1 MSNEPA
7 VGDLVTTEL
16 EAVIYERE
24 GPLARIILNQP
35 ETANAQSSAMVH
47 DVEACLQDAEHDY
60 DVRVVILKANGRGF
74 CSGHLIGKEGT
85 AYEEFREAQEK
96 VGSAWQPQFDL
107 FVWPVL
113 HLWEFP
119 KPVIAQVHGY
129 AIGGGTYFALLPD
142 ITIASDD
149 AYFQMPLVQGL
160 GLPGG
165 ETMIEPWVFMN
176 WKRAAEYLYTAQTL
190 SAEEAFEMGLVNHVV
205 PRADLES
212 TVEAMAAQIA
222 KAPMTTLRATKTLI
236 KRAWEQMGLRLH
248 LQMSNDVLSLT
259 AAHSDVRSIHEGMGP
274 VRIPP
279 RQWAAQR
286 LANEAGGGGEEVT
299 DSSG

>member
-248 LQMSNDVLSLT
+248 LQMSNDLLSLT

>member
-1 MSNEPA
+1 MSNEA
-7 VGDLVTTEL
+7 AADLVTTEL
-16 EAVIYERE
+16 EAVIYERQ

-74 CSGHLIGKEGT
+74 CSGHLIGREGT

-96 VGSAWQPQFDL
+96 VGSAWQPQFEL

-190 SAEEAFEMGLVNHVV
+190 SAQEAFEMGLVNHVV

-248 LQMSNDVLSLT
+248 MQMSNDLLSLT
-259 AAHSDVRSIHEGMGP
+259 AAHSDVRSVHEGMGP

-286 LANEAGGGGEEVT
+286 LGDQAGSGGEES
-299 DSSG
+299 DSPG

>member
-1 MSNEPA
+1 MTDRADETA
-7 VGDLVTTEL
+7 EKVTTEL
-16 EAVIYERE
+16 EAVIYERQ
-24 GPLARIILNQP
+24 GPIARIILNQP
-35 ETANAQSSAMVH
+35 EKANAQSSAMVR
-47 DVEACLQDAEHDY
+47 DVDACLDDAERDY
-60 DVRVVILKANGRGF
+60 DIRVLILKANGRGF
-74 CSGHLIGKEGT
+74 CSGHLIGREGT
-85 AYEEFREAQEK
+85 AYAEFREAQEK
-96 VGSAWQPQFDL
+96 VGSAWKPQFDL

-205 PRADLES
+205 PRAELES

-222 KAPMTTLRATKTLI
+222 LAPMSTLMATKALI
-236 KRAWEQMGLRLH
+236 KRAWELMGLRLH
-248 LQMSNDVLSLT
+248 LQMSNDLVALT
-259 AAHSDVRSIHEGMGP
+259 AAHTDVRAIHEGMGP

-279 RQWAAQR
+279 RQWAAKR
-286 LANEAGGGGEEVT
+286 LGDAGSE
-299 DSSG
+299 DSGR

>member
-1 MSNEPA
+1 MP
-7 VGDLVTTEL
+7 DKVTTEL

-24 GPLARIILNQP
+24 GHIARIILNQP
-35 ETANAQSSAMVH
+35 EKANSQSSAMVH
-47 DVEACLQDAEHDY
+47 DVETCLFEAERDY
-60 DVRVVILKANGRGF
+60 DVRVLILKARGNGF
-74 CSGHLIGKEGT
+74 CSGHVIGRQGT

-96 VGSAWQPQFDL
+96 VGSAWMPQFEL

-142 ITIASDD
+142 ITIASED

-176 WKRAAEYLYTAQTL
+176 WKHAAEYLYTAQTL
-190 SAEEAFEMGLVNHVV
+190 TAAEAHEMGLVNHVV
-205 PRADLES
+205 PRDQLEA
-212 TVEAMAAQIA
+212 TVEEMANKIA
-222 KAPMTTLRATKTLI
+222 LAPLSTLRATKTLL
-236 KRAWEQMGLRLH
+236 KRAWELMGLRMH
-248 LQMSNDVLSLT
+248 LQMSNDMVSLT
-259 AAHSDVRSIHEGMGP
+259 GAHSDMRAMNAGMGA
-274 VRIPP
+274 VRVPP
-279 RQWAAQR
+279 RQWAARR
-286 LANEAGGGGEEVT
+286 LAGEASASTGDGDATSE
-299 DSSG
+299 

>member
-1 MSNEPA
+1 MAESGNGTEKI
-7 VGDLVTTEL
+7 VTEL

-35 ETANAQSSAMVH
+35 ETANAQSSAMVR
-47 DVEACLQDAEHDY
+47 DIETCLYEAERDY
-60 DVRVVILKANGRGF
+60 DVRVLVLKANGKGF
-74 CSGHLIGKEGT
+74 CSGHLIGKQGT

-119 KPVIAQVHGY
+119 KPIIAQVHGY
-129 AIGGGTYFALLPD
+129 AIGGGTYFAFLPD

-165 ETMIEPWVFMN
+165 ETMVEPWLFMN

-190 SAEEAFEMGLVNHVV
+190 TADDAKDMGLVNRVV
-205 PRADLES
+205 PRAELES
-212 TVEAMAAQIA
+212 TVEEMAQQIA
-222 KAPMTTLRATKTLI
+222 RAPMTTLRATKTLL
-236 KRAWEQMGLRLH
+236 KRAWELMGLRMH
-248 LQMSNDVLSLT
+248 LQMSNDLLSLT
-259 AAHSDVRSIHEGMGP
+259 GAHTDVHAIHEGMGP

-279 RQWAAQR
+279 REWAAKR
-286 LANEAGGGGEEVT
+286 MAADAAEKSSEV
-299 DSSG
+299 

>member
-1 MSNEPA
+1 MSNEA
-7 VGDLVTTEL
+7 AGAELVTTEL

-85 AYEEFREAQEK
+85 AYEEFKEAQEK

-190 SAEEAFEMGLVNHVV
+190 SAQEAFEMGLVNHVV

-222 KAPMTTLRATKTLI
+222 RAPMTTLRATKTLI

-248 LQMSNDVLSLT
+248 LQMSNDLLSLT
-259 AAHSDVRSIHEGMGP
+259 AAHSDVRSVHEGMGP

-286 LANEAGGGGEEVT
+286 LANEPGGGGEKT
-299 DSSG
+299 DSAG

>member
-1 MSNEPA
+1 MAEKI
-7 VGDLVTTEL
+7 TTEL

-24 GPLARIILNQP
+24 GPIARIILNQP
-35 ETANAQSSAMVH
+35 EKANSQSSAMVH
-47 DVEACLQDAEHDY
+47 DMETCLYDAEKDY
-60 DVRVVILKANGRGF
+60 DVRVLILKARGAGF
-74 CSGHLIGKEGT
+74 CAGHVIGREGT

-96 VGSAWQPQFDL
+96 VGSAWMPQYDL

-119 KPVIAQVHGY
+119 KPIIAQVHGY

-176 WKRAAEYLYTAQTL
+176 WKHAAEYLYTAQTL
-190 SAEEAFEMGLVNHVV
+190 SAEEAHQMGLVNRVV
-205 PRADLES
+205 PRDELEA
-212 TVEAMAAQIA
+212 TVEEMASRIA
-222 KAPMTTLRATKTLI
+222 LAPLTTLRATKTLI
-236 KRAWEQMGLRLH
+236 KRAWELMGLRMH
-248 LQMSNDVLSLT
+248 LQMSNDMLSLT
-259 AAHSDVRSIHEGMGP
+259 GAHSDVRTINAGMGST
-274 VRIPP
+274 RIPP

-286 LANEAGGGGEEVT
+286 LAADERTKADERDDADPPVG
-299 DSSG
+299 

>member
-1 MSNEPA
+1 VPEKE
-7 VGDLVTTEL
+7 TTEL

-24 GPLARIILNQP
+24 GHIARIILNQP
-35 ETANAQSSAMVH
+35 EKANAQSSAMVH
-47 DVEACLQDAEHDY
+47 DVETCLNDAEKDY
-60 DVRVVILKANGRGF
+60 DIRVVILKARGNGF
-74 CSGHLIGKEGT
+74 CSGHLIGREGT
-85 AYEEFREAQEK
+85 AYEEFKEAQEK
-96 VGSAWQPQFDL
+96 VGSAWMPQYEL

-142 ITIASDD
+142 ITIASED

-176 WKRAAEYLYTAQTL
+176 WKRTAEYLYTAQTL
-190 SAEEAFEMGLVNHVV
+190 SAQEALDMGLLNRVV
-205 PRADLES
+205 PRDKLEE
-212 TVEAMAAQIA
+212 TVEELAARIAMA
-222 KAPMTTLRATKTLI
+222 PLTTLRSTKTLI
-236 KRAWEQMGLRLH
+236 KRAWELMGLRMH
-248 LQMSNDVLSLT
+248 LQMSNDLVSLT
-259 AAHSDVRSIHEGMGP
+259 GAHSDVRSIHEGMGP

-279 RQWAAQR
+279 RKWAAKR
-286 LANEAGGGGEEVT
+286 LEAQEST
-299 DSSG
+299 DAENKA

>member
-1 MSNEPA
+1 
-7 VGDLVTTEL
+7 
-16 EAVIYERE
+16 VIYERE

-47 DVEACLQDAEHDY
+47 DVEACLDDAEHDY

-85 AYEEFREAQEK
+85 AYEEFRVAQEK

-190 SAEEAFEMGLVNHVV
+190 SAQEAFEMGLVNHVV

-222 KAPMTTLRATKTLI
+222 RAPMTTLRATKTLI

-248 LQMSNDVLSLT
+248 LQMSNDLLSLT
-259 AAHSDVRSIHEGMGP
+259 AAHSDVRSVHEGMGP

-286 LANEAGGGGEEVT
+286 LAKDAGGGSEDA
-299 DSSG
+299 DSAR

>member
-1 MSNEPA
+1 MRMTERADASAEK
-7 VGDLVTTEL
+7 VTTEL

-24 GPLARIILNQP
+24 GPIARIILNQP
-35 ETANAQSSAMVH
+35 EKANAQSSAMVR
-47 DVEACLQDAEHDY
+47 DVEACLDDAEHDY
-60 DVRVVILKANGRGF
+60 DVRVLILKANGRGF
-74 CSGHLIGKEGT
+74 CSGHLIGREGT
-85 AYEEFREAQEK
+85 AYDEFREAIEK
-96 VGSAWQPQFDL
+96 VGSAWRPQFDL

-190 SAEEAFEMGLVNHVV
+190 SADEALEMGLVNHVV
-205 PRADLES
+205 ARDELES

-222 KAPMTTLRATKTLI
+222 LAPLTTLMATKTLI
-236 KRAWEQMGLRLH
+236 KRAWELMGLRLH
-248 LQMSNDVLSLT
+248 LQMSNDFVTLT
-259 AAHSDVRSIHEGMGP
+259 GAHTDVRAIHEGMGP

-279 RQWAAQR
+279 RQWAAKR
-286 LANEAGGGGEEVT
+286 LGGETGSET
-299 DSSG
+299 RR

>member
-1 MSNEPA
+1 MTMTDGTEHEA
-7 VGDLVTTEL
+7 AERVTTEL
-16 EAVIYERE
+16 DAVIYERE
-24 GPLARIILNQP
+24 GPIARIVLNQP
-35 ETANAQSSAMVH
+35 ETANAQSSAMVR
-47 DVEACLQDAEHDY
+47 DVEACLDDAEHDY

-74 CSGHLIGKEGT
+74 CSGHLIGREGT
-85 AYEEFREAQEK
+85 AYEEFKEALDR
-96 VGSAWQPQFDL
+96 VGSAWMPQFDL

-119 KPVIAQVHGY
+119 KPIIAQVHGY

-190 SAEEAFEMGLVNHVV
+190 TAAEAHDMGLVNRVV
-205 PRADLES
+205 SRDDLEA
-212 TVEAMAAQIA
+212 TVEGIA
-222 KAPMTTLRATKTLI
+222 ET
-236 KRAWEQMGLRLH
+236 
-248 LQMSNDVLSLT
+248 V
-259 AAHSDVRSIHEGMGP
+259 
-274 VRIPP
+274 
-279 RQWAAQR
+279 
-286 LANEAGGGGEEVT
+286 
-299 DSSG
+299 

>member
-1 MSNEPA
+1 MADGPDATEKT
-7 VGDLVTTEL
+7 TTEL

-24 GPLARIILNQP
+24 GPIARIILNQP

-47 DVEACLQDAEHDY
+47 DVETCLYDAERDY

-74 CSGHLIGKEGT
+74 CSGHLIGKQGT

-129 AIGGGTYFALLPD
+129 AIGGGSYFALLPD

-190 SAEEAFEMGLVNHVV
+190 TAQEAHEMGLVNHVV
-205 PRADLES
+205 PRVDLEA
-212 TVEAMAAQIA
+212 TVEEMAARIA
-222 KAPMTTLRATKTLI
+222 TAPMTTLRATKTLI
-236 KRAWEQMGLRLH
+236 KRAWELMGLRMH
-248 LQMSNDVLSLT
+248 LQMSNDLLSLT
-259 AAHSDVRSIHEGMGP
+259 GAHSDVRAIHEGMGP
-274 VRIPP
+274 TRIKP
-279 RQWAAQR
+279 RQWAEQR
-286 LANEAGGGGEEVT
+286 LTGAAGGDEA
-299 DSSG
+299 

>member
-1 MSNEPA
+1 MSDGTEQAPA
-7 VGDLVTTEL
+7 EQVTTEL

-24 GPLARIILNQP
+24 GPIARIILNQP
-35 ETANAQSSAMVH
+35 ETANAQSSAMVR
-47 DVEACLQDAEHDY
+47 DVEACLDDAEHDY

-74 CSGHLIGKEGT
+74 CSGHLIGREGT
-85 AYEEFREAQEK
+85 AYPEFKVALER
-96 VGSAWQPQFDL
+96 VGSAWMPQYDL

-119 KPVIAQVHGY
+119 KPIIAQVHGY

-149 AYFQMPLVQGL
+149 AYFQMPLVQGM

-165 ETMIEPWVFMN
+165 ETMVEPWVFMN

-190 SAEEAFEMGLVNHVV
+190 TAQEAFEMGLVNHVV
-205 PRADLES
+205 PRAELES
-212 TVEAMAAQIA
+212 AVEEMAAQIA
-222 KAPMTTLRATKTLI
+222 LAPLSTLMATKALI
-236 KRAWEQMGLRLH
+236 KRAWELMGLRLH
-248 LQMSNDVLSLT
+248 LQMSNDLLSLT
-259 AAHSDVRSIHEGMGP
+259 GAHSDVRAIHAGMGP

-279 RQWAAQR
+279 RKWAAQR
-286 LANEAGGGGEEVT
+286 LAGE
-299 DSSG
+299 SGRDDPAPKA

>member
-1 MSNEPA
+1 MSDHAGEAP
-7 VGDLVTTEL
+7 VERVTTEL

-24 GPLARIILNQP
+24 GPIARIVLNQP
-35 ETANAQSSAMVH
+35 ETANAQSSAMVR
-47 DVEACLQDAEHDY
+47 DVEACLDDAERDY
-60 DVRVVILKANGRGF
+60 DIRVVILKANGRGF
-74 CSGHLIGKEGT
+74 CSGHLIGREGT
-85 AYEEFREAQEK
+85 AYEEFKVALER
-96 VGSAWQPQFDL
+96 VGSAWMPQFDL

-190 SAEEAFEMGLVNHVV
+190 SAAEAHEMGLVNRVV
-205 PRADLES
+205 PRAELEA
-212 TVEAMAAQIA
+212 TVEEMAATIA
-222 KAPMTTLRATKTLI
+222 KAPLTTLRATKTLI

-248 LQMSNDVLSLT
+248 LQMSNDLLSLT
-259 AAHSDVRSIHEGMGP
+259 GAHSDTRSIHEGMGP

-286 LANEAGGGGEEVT
+286 LAAEGGDADPDG
-299 DSSG
+299 

>member
-1 MSNEPA
+1 MSNEA
-7 VGDLVTTEL
+7 AGADLVTTEL

-74 CSGHLIGKEGT
+74 CSGHLIGREGT

-190 SAEEAFEMGLVNHVV
+190 SAQEAFQMGLVNHVV

-212 TVEAMAAQIA
+212 TVEAMAQQIA

-248 LQMSNDVLSLT
+248 LQMSNDLLSLT
-259 AAHSDVRSIHEGMGP
+259 AAHSDVRAIHEGMGP

-279 RQWAAQR
+279 RQWAAKR
-286 LANEAGGGGEEVT
+286 LGGEVRSGGEET
-299 DSSG
+299 DSAG

>member
-1 MSNEPA
+1 MP
-7 VGDLVTTEL
+7 DKITTEL

-24 GPLARIILNQP
+24 GHIARIILNQP
-35 ETANAQSSAMVH
+35 EKANAQSSAMVH
-47 DVEACLQDAEHDY
+47 DVETCLHDAETDY
-60 DVRVVILKANGRGF
+60 DVRVLILKARGNGF
-74 CSGHLIGKEGT
+74 CSGHLIGRQGT
-85 AYEEFREAQEK
+85 AYEEFREAQEQ
-96 VGSAWQPQFDL
+96 VGSAWMPQFDL

-142 ITIASDD
+142 ITIASED

-190 SAEEAFEMGLVNHVV
+190 SAKEAHEMGLVNHVV
-205 PRADLES
+205 PRDELEA
-212 TVEAMAAQIA
+212 TVEEMAAKIA
-222 KAPMTTLRATKTLI
+222 LAPLTTLRATKTLI
-236 KRAWEQMGLRLH
+236 KRAWELMGLRMH
-248 LQMSNDVLSLT
+248 LQMSNDLVSLSG
-259 AAHSDVRSIHEGMGP
+259 AHSDVRSINAGMGS

-279 RQWAAQR
+279 RQWAAKR
-286 LANEAGGGGEEVT
+286 LAGEVSVEPEAG
-299 DSSG
+299 DSSQTP

>member
-1 MSNEPA
+1 MAESENGAEKII
-7 VGDLVTTEL
+7 TEL

-35 ETANAQSSAMVH
+35 ETANAQSSAMVR
-47 DVEACLQDAEHDY
+47 DVETCLYEAERDY
-60 DVRVVILKANGRGF
+60 DVRVLVLKAIGRGF
-74 CSGHLIGKEGT
+74 CSGHLIGKQGT

-119 KPVIAQVHGY
+119 KPIIAQVHGY
-129 AIGGGTYFALLPD
+129 AIGGGTYFAFLPD

-165 ETMIEPWVFMN
+165 ETMVEPWLFMN
-176 WKRAAEYLYTAQTL
+176 WKHAAEYLYTAQTL
-190 SAEEAFEMGLVNHVV
+190 SADDAKEMGLVNRVV
-205 PRADLES
+205 PREELES
-212 TVEAMAAQIA
+212 TVEEMAQQIA
-222 KAPMTTLRATKTLI
+222 RAPMTTLRATKTLL
-236 KRAWEQMGLRLH
+236 KRAWELMGLRMH
-248 LQMSNDVLSLT
+248 LQMSNDLLSLT
-259 AAHSDVRSIHEGMGP
+259 GAHTDVQAIHEGMGP

-279 RQWAAQR
+279 REWAAKR
-286 LANEAGGGGEEVT
+286 MAADATEK
-299 DSSG
+299 SSEG

>member
-1 MSNEPA
+1 MAESGNGEKI
-7 VGDLVTTEL
+7 VTEL

-35 ETANAQSSAMVH
+35 ETANAQSSAMVR
-47 DVEACLQDAEHDY
+47 DVEKCLYEAERDY
-60 DVRVVILKANGRGF
+60 DVRVLVLKANGKGF
-74 CSGHLIGKEGT
+74 CSGHLIGKQGT

-119 KPVIAQVHGY
+119 KPIIAQVHGY
-129 AIGGGTYFALLPD
+129 AIGGGTYFAFLPD

-165 ETMIEPWVFMN
+165 ETMVEPWLFMN

-190 SAEEAFEMGLVNHVV
+190 SADDAKEMGLVNRVV

-212 TVEAMAAQIA
+212 VVEEMAQQIA
-222 KAPMTTLRATKTLI
+222 RAPMTTLRATKTLL
-236 KRAWEQMGLRLH
+236 KRAWELMGLRMH
-248 LQMSNDVLSLT
+248 LQMSNDLLSLT
-259 AAHSDVRSIHEGMGP
+259 GAHTDVHAIHEGMGP

-279 RQWAAQR
+279 REWAAKR
-286 LANEAGGGGEEVT
+286 MADDAAEKSSEV
-299 DSSG
+299 

>member
-1 MSNEPA
+1 VAEK
-7 VGDLVTTEL
+7 VTTEL

-24 GPLARIILNQP
+24 GHIARIILNQP
-35 ETANAQSSAMVH
+35 EKANSQSSAMVR
-47 DVEACLQDAEHDY
+47 DMETCLHDAETDY
-60 DVRVVILKANGRGF
+60 DVRVVILKARGNGF
-74 CSGHLIGKEGT
+74 CSGHVIGRQGT

-96 VGSAWQPQFDL
+96 VGSAWMPQFEL

-119 KPVIAQVHGY
+119 KPIIAQVHGY

-142 ITIASDD
+142 ITIASED

-190 SAEEAFEMGLVNHVV
+190 TAQEAFEMGLVNHVV
-205 PRADLES
+205 PRDQLE
-212 TVEAMAAQIA
+212 TAVEEMAEKIA
-222 KAPMTTLRATKTLI
+222 RAPLTTLRATKTLI
-236 KRAWEQMGLRLH
+236 KRAWELMGLRMH
-248 LQMSNDVLSLT
+248 LQMSNDMLSLT
-259 AAHSDVRSIHEGMGP
+259 GAHSDVREIHAGMGP

-279 RQWAAQR
+279 RQWAASR
-286 LANEAGGGGEEVT
+286 LADPAPGERSNEDGG
-299 DSSG
+299 

>member
-1 MSNEPA
+1 MSNEA
-7 VGDLVTTEL
+7 AAEVVTTEL

-96 VGSAWQPQFDL
+96 VGSAWQPQFEL

-190 SAEEAFEMGLVNHVV
+190 SAQEAFEMGLVNHVV

-212 TVEAMAAQIA
+212 TVEAMASQIA
-222 KAPMTTLRATKTLI
+222 RAPMTTLRATKTLI

-248 LQMSNDVLSLT
+248 LQMSNDLLSLT
-259 AAHSDVRSIHEGMGP
+259 AAHSDVRSVHEGMGP

-286 LANEAGGGGEEVT
+286 LGGEGGSGGEET
-299 DSSG
+299 DSAG